1 MADDDTKTCPTC
13 DGDGTI
19 LAGNRKCPDCS
30 GTGKVSSDFEATGDN
45 MRKPRHRSIGGNPM
59 EQEWRQWTTEG
70 FQVRD
75 GGPTANT
82 IELTGMP
89 IVYNVPYQVRDS
101 VGEFQET
108 MLPGVASSLLD
119 TADCRFL
126 INHTG
131 MPLARTA
138 HNDVA
143 GTMTLFDS
151 AEGVRFN
158 ASLSARSQAANDLAD
173 AIARGD
179 VDQMSVGF
187 CVGKDAWSGRDAYGL
202 ENVREIASLSELLD
216 VSAVTYPASPTT
228 SIQIAQRSLEPVN
241 FSLRIPDSRVR
252 ARKVFFSLTDEQR
265 LQIRAGKVLSAANGA
280 ALQTGLQAMVD
291 AHAAHGQA
299 LDALSALAA
308 AAGVPVPDKPSG
320 NFAPTPGNAGTTDGT
335 QNAGFGAGPIGNTQA
350 GDNTGSRTRW
360 TGPSLVR
367 AEPAPATGAPAGS
380 RFGPTGSPAPAP
392 ATGAPAGSR
401 YTGSDP
407 ASKSAAAQN
416 TKAATASAAGN
427 HTTAAAAHVAAA
439 QHFTQAAAAHSE
451 VPQQQNADHAAAGA
465 HLAAAGAH
473 TAAAAAP
480 AGAGRASAAANAQAA
495 TKAAGAAHTAAK
507 SGWAAYDAAKSKGK

>member
-1 MADDDTKTCPTC
+1 
-13 DGDGTI
+13 
-19 LAGNRKCPDCS
+19 
-30 GTGKVSSDFEATGDN
+30 

-138 HNDVA
+138 HGEVA

-228 SIQIAQRSLEPVN
+228 SIQIAQRSLDPVN
-241 FSLRIPDSRVR
+241 FSIRIPDSRVR
-252 ARKVFFSLTDEQR
+252 ARKVFYSLTDEQM
-265 LQIRAGKVLSAANGA
+265 LAIRAGKVLSTANG
-280 ALQTGLQAMVD
+280 TTVSNVLQALVD
-291 AHAAHGQA
+291 ANAAHGQA
-299 LDALSALAA
+299 LDGLSALAA
-308 AAGVPVPDKPSG
+308 AAGIPVPDKPSG
-320 NFAPTPGNAGTTDGT
+320 NFAPTPGSSSDQTDGT
-335 QNAGFGAGPIGNTQA
+335 QNSGQGAGPIGNTQA
-350 GDNTGSRTRW
+350 GDNTGTRTRW
-360 TGPSLVR
+360 TGPSLR
-367 AEPAPATGAPAGS
+367 ATPPPATGAPAGS
-380 RFGPTGSPAPAP
+380 GPAPAI
-392 ATGAPAGSR
+392 GAPAGSK
-401 YTGSDP
+401 YTGSDS

-416 TKAATASAAGN
+416 TKAATASSAGN

-439 QHFTQAAAAHSE
+439 QHFTQAAAAHATN
-451 VPQQQNADHAAAGA
+451 PHQANADHAAAGA

-473 TAAAAAP
+473 SAAAATPAGPAKTTAAAAAHT
-480 AGAGRASAAANAQAA
+480 A
-495 TKAAGAAHTAAK
+495 TAAAGAAQKTAK
-507 SGWAAYDAAKSKGK
+507 SGWAAFDAQKSKAK